1 VRAKIK
7 KNEEYN
13 DILAY
18 FYLVFCSF
26 IRNFSFGE
34 VTHTRKYKKKRF
46 FLVFCSFIRN
56 FVGRITIN
64 DKIHHDEKND
74 FVGRSGV
81 RHDYREG
88 SEQ

>member
-1 VRAKIK
+1 MKNIMTFWHIFIWYFARLFVTFPSEKSLTLENTK
-7 KNEEYN
+7 KS
-13 DILAY
+13 DFFWY
-18 FYLVFCSF
+18 FA
-26 IRNFSFGE
+26 R
-34 VTHTRKYKKKRF
+34 
-46 FLVFCSFIRN
+46 RN